1 MEHTSRV
8 RKKQLISPGEAAVQS
23 MSVSPAGVLHPPSSG
38 DTPKG
43 RGRGGPSPGG
53 AGGQAPPSKRPKVA
67 GGAGG
72 GRGAGGGKPG
82 AKVGAGAAPVQSE
95 PAPAE
100 AGYQSDEEDTANPM
114 SYDEKRQLSLD
125 INKLP
130 GDKIGR
136 VVHIIQS
143 REPSLRETNPG

>member
-23 MSVSPAGVLHPPSSG
+23 MSVSPAGLLHPPSSG

-82 AKVGAGAAPVQSE
+82 PAPVQPE
-95 PAPAE
+95 PGPAE
-100 AGYQSDEEDTANPM
+100 AGYQSDRLLPARDPRWQEEQEDT
-114 SYDEKRQLSLD
+114 
-125 INKLP
+125 
-130 GDKIGR
+130 
-136 VVHIIQS
+136 
-143 REPSLRETNPG
+143 